1 MYYIHTCPEHGEF
14 EINCKMSEASE
25 NKPCPICKKESK
37 RVYGISGIQ
46 WKTGGAFGKSKD

>member
-1 MYYIHTCPEHGEF
+1 MYYKHICPEHGEF

>member
-37 RVYGISGIQ
+37 RVYGVSSIQ
-46 WKTGGAFGKSKD
+46 WKTEGAFGKSKD